1 MATPEKRAVSAAD
14 FEDPEQKKLKI
25 DDGGSNK
32 SDSSNYDPD
41 AEYVRFHNQLAESD
55 GFDVDAKLPE
65 DVMSLFG
72 VVDINEMSAKR
83 RQECDELAREAIKFH
98 NLYKKPEIA
107 NLDLEFVKL
116 LKLNSQ
122 FRISPRGELFFLTFE
137 AKDAK
142 DGSIQCYQAK
152 VFTRYTKGSRIPEVQ
167 MIRKKG
173 DSYYIG
179 KGKLARKQGVLLTS
193 CGFST
198 ETFGGC
204 VFCN

>member
-1 MATPEKRAVSAAD
+1 MAAPEKSAVSAAD
-14 FEDPEQKKLKI
+14 FENPEQKKLKI
-25 DDGGSNK
+25 DDGGSSPKQNK

-83 RQECDELAREAIKFH
+83 RQECDEFAREAIKFH

-107 NLDLEFVKL
+107 NLALEFVKL
-116 LKLNSQ
+116 LKLNLQ
-122 FRISPRGELFFLTFE
+122 YRISPRGELLFLTFE

-152 VFTRYTKGSRIPEVQ
+152 VFARYTKDSGVIPEIQ

-173 DSYYIG
+173 DSYYTG
-179 KGKLARKQGVLLTS
+179 KDPKLSGPCDDCEGGKP
-193 CGFST
+193 C
-198 ETFGGC
+198 GGC
-204 VFCN
+204 

>member
-1 MATPEKRAVSAAD
+1 MGTLEKRVVSAAD

-25 DDGGSNK
+25 DDGSSSPKQNK
-32 SDSSNYDPD
+32 SDSSDYDSD

-72 VVDINEMSAKR
+72 VVDMNKMSAKR

-98 NLYKKPEIA
+98 NLYKKPEIC

-152 VFTRYTKGSRIPEVQ
+152 VFTRYTKDSGVIPEVQ

-179 KGKLARKQGVLLTS
+179 KDPKRGGP
-193 CGFST
+193 CDNCEGG
-198 ETFGGC
+198 EPCGGC
-204 VFCN
+204 